1 MVKHLHLTTNQT
13 NNHNNS
19 HKNLEIQP
27 DILKEK
33 VSSNFSR
40 IQFLLEYKDFFLGG
54 GG

>member
-33 VSSNFSR
+33 VSPIS
-40 IQFLLEYKDFFLGG
+40 LEYNFF
-54 GG
+54 